1 MAAKGR
7 MAPSENAGNADL
19 VAAGFFGRE
28 KDPDL
33 KANPW
38 SVVGTNG
45 SKIELLLFDDDEMKG
60 LGAAQSLGRWI
71 LNL

>member
-7 MAPSENAGNADL
+7 IAPSENAGNADL
-19 VAAGFFGRE
+19 VAPAPGYFGRE

-45 SKIELLLFDDDEMKG
+45 SKIELLLF
-60 LGAAQSLGRWI
+60 A
-71 LNL
+71 